1 MDGQVLLRL
10 YEAYGRELFLY
21 LYSLCKSRETAED
34 LMQET
39 FVKALLSLPDGHAN
53 VRAWLYMVARNLY
66 YDMCRKRKREV
77 PWEGAEPGDAPGGG
91 SSGKEPHTRG
101 NLSAGGRRSG
111 HASRACGAL
120 DAMPGSDDVLD
131 GLIQKEEEQ
140 MLYMTLS
147 KLSPVKRVILELQ
160 YFSGLPLRQV
170 AAIVGVRQ
178 ENVRVLSHRAKQEVK
193 KIMKEAG
200 YEVS

>member
-1 MDGQVLLRL
+1 
-10 YEAYGRELFLY
+10 
-21 LYSLCKSRETAED
+21 
-34 LMQET
+34 MQET

-77 PWEGAEPGDAPGGG
+77 PWEGAD
-91 SSGKEPHTRG
+91 
-101 NLSAGGRRSG
+101 
-111 HASRACGAL
+111 GAL
-120 DAMPGSDDVLD
+120 SVTSGADDVID
-131 GLIQKEEEQ
+131 GLIRKEEEQ
-140 MLYMTLS
+140 MLYMALS
-147 KLSPVKRVILELQ
+147 RLSPIKREILELQ
-160 YFSGLPLRQV
+160 YFGGLPLRQV

-178 ENVRVLSHRAKQEVK
+178 ENVRVLSHRAKREVK

>member
-1 MDGQVLLRL
+1 
-10 YEAYGRELFLY
+10 
-21 LYSLCKSRETAED
+21 
-34 LMQET
+34 MQET

-77 PWEGAEPGDAPGGG
+77 LWEEAAPGGG
-91 SSGKEPHTRG
+91 LSSGSGFRVSG
-101 NLSAGGRRSG
+101 SFSAGGKRNG
-111 HASRACGAL
+111 HALEADGAL
-120 DAMPGSDDVLD
+120 SATSGEDDVLD

-140 MLYMTLS
+140 MLYMALS
-147 KLSPVKRVILELQ
+147 RLSPIKREILELQ
-160 YFSGLPLRQV
+160 YFGGLPLRQV